1 MIIMPRFLLLA
12 AVLSTV
18 GLSTTQAAP
27 NPEFATETPAPQRPI
42 ILTGPDFSDS
52 PALQIDEYFRDLL
65 QYDIHGRENTY
76 RVTLGQ
82 TSMEELAALPDVTYD
97 EIRRYEGK
105 ISNLRLTGSGIEFIA
120 DDDGIRVIGINY
132 ENGDIPPIW
141 ETRYGIG
148 RDLFTRADRQVEL
161 GTAGIEWTGSTE
173 ASFWSSARETYAV
186 KEGDHTLV
194 ELSIFPSGNEV
205 SMVRIELQR
214 DGQDHYYRLARISE
228 EGQTGGFLLKSFG
241 RLSAENRERDIS
253 IEKTLQAAAL
263 TSWMLINRPLGI
275 LPGRVTLAEA
285 RTALARRSGWKPEW
299 RSSAQV
305 LLTPENGYDLEFG
318 VEVPVAAVI
327 FCGPEDSSPVEAF
340 TFEFH
345 FTRGEYFPDD
355 ITDTTLR
362 LNTERLAMR
371 IVNELKPLGYEFAE
385 RFGTGSETQSWEH
398 VSRLRHV
405 KISIGPSTRFQP
417 NDTWSVC
424 VRVQQPAPEQD

>member
-1 MIIMPRFLLLA
+1 MTFMQRFMLLA

-18 GLSTTQAAP
+18 GLPTTQAAR
-27 NPEFATETPAPQRPI
+27 NPECATEVPAPERPI
-42 ILTGPDFSDS
+42 ILTGPDFSDA

-105 ISNLRLTGSGIEFIA
+105 ISNLRLTDSGIEFLA
-120 DDDGIRVIGINY
+120 DDDGNRVVGINY

-141 ETRYGIG
+141 QTRYGIG
-148 RDLFTRADRQVEL
+148 CDLFTRADRQVEL

-173 ASFWSSARETYAV
+173 ASLWSSARETYAV
-186 KEGDHTLV
+186 KEGDLKLV
-194 ELSIFPSGNEV
+194 EVSIFPSGNEV
-205 SMVRIELQR
+205 SMIRIELQMDEQGR
-214 DGQDHYYRLARISE
+214 YYRLARITE
-228 EGQTGGFLLKSFG
+228 EGQIGGFLLKSFG
-241 RLSAENRERDIS
+241 RLGTENRERNIS

-263 TSWMLINRPLGI
+263 TSWTLINRPLGI
-275 LPGRVTLAEA
+275 LPGRVTLVEA
-285 RTALARRSGWKPEW
+285 RSALARRGGWKPEW
-299 RSSAQV
+299 RSSAQI

-340 TFEFH
+340 TFEFR

-362 LNTERLAMR
+362 LNAERLAMR
-371 IVNELKPLGYEFAE
+371 IVNELKPLGYEFVE

-398 VSRLRHV
+398 VSRLRRV

-424 VRVQQPAPEQD
+424 VRVQLPAPEQD